1 MLVFVIQSY
10 TAVCICHPDNV
21 RIYTVFNTFICNG
34 GVFIFFLEVR
44 DLDNDSRRHTREWKQ
59 DFGRGII
66 IFFLLLIFKGNI
78 FWLP

>member
-34 GVFIFFLEVR
+34 GVFIFSWRCGIWITIHDDVLVNGNKILEG
-44 DLDNDSRRHTREWKQ
+44 E
-59 DFGRGII
+59 
-66 IFFLLLIFKGNI
+66 
-78 FWLP
+78 

>member
-34 GVFIFFLEVR
+34 GVFIFFLEVW
-44 DLDNDSRRHTREWKQ
+44 DLDNYSRRHTRE
-59 DFGRGII
+59 
-66 IFFLLLIFKGNI
+66 
-78 FWLP
+78 

>member
-44 DLDNDSRRHTREWKQ
+44 DLDNYSRH
-59 DFGRGII
+59 I
-66 IFFLLLIFKGNI
+66 LVNGNKI
-78 FWLP
+78 LEGE